1 MATWQRLGVAM
12 VWTIGLAFVWL
23 LYNEVFSQTLLPMVP
38 TDGPFSTP
46 IVWLDRIV
54 PVVVVVLLLAVWAW
68 VVFGAVQDERT
79 VDRRRVR
86 R

>member
-12 VWTIGLAFVWL
+12 VWTIGLLFL
-23 LYNEVFSQTLLPMVP
+23 GMIYNEVFSQALLPMVP

-46 IVWLDRIV
+46 IVWLDRLA
-54 PVVVVVLLLAVWAW
+54 PVVIVILLLAVWVW